1 MVQRR
6 RHGRIRAPKPS
17 RSGRFKS
24 YKIVCAGCGK
34 EIVVQVPYRLI
45 KNYCVWS
52 ASKNRDILLWSLLLR
67 RLSCLFAHPLLKMG
81 KGLTASIDLF
91 ISNVSAEI
99 SLVMLSPERKF

>member
-1 MVQRR
+1 V
-6 RHGRIRAPKPS
+6 GRKLS
-17 RSGRFKS
+17 FRF
-24 YKIVCAGCGK
+24 
-34 EIVVQVPYRLI
+34 PHRLI
-45 KNYCVWS
+45 KNCCVWS

-99 SLVMLSPERKF
+99 DLLICEIH